1 MVKQITWSDEA
12 ELIFDQISEYLLE
25 NYSMQTATRFADAV
39 YDKIDTLVK
48 YPDIGRISSKDDK
61 IRYVIVDKHRQ
72 MFYEFDGTELTIIY
86 FWDMRRDPKKRK
98 Y

>member
-1 MVKQITWSDEA
+1 MAKQITWSDEA
-12 ELIFDQISEYLLE
+12 ELIFDQISDYLLE
-25 NYSMQTATRFADAV
+25 NYSMRTATRFADAV

-48 YPDIGRISSKDDK
+48 YPDIGRPSSEDDN
-61 IRYVIVDKHRQ
+61 IRYINVDKHRQ
-72 MFYEFDGTELTIIY
+72 MFYEFDGTELTIVY

>member
-1 MVKQITWSDEA
+1 MVKQISWSDEA
-12 ELIFDQISEYLLE
+12 DAIFEQISSYLLD
-25 NYSMQTATRFADAV
+25 NYSIQTANRFADAV

-48 YPDIGRISSKDDK
+48 YPDIGRVSSKDAK
-61 IRYVIVDKHRQ
+61 VRYINIDKHRQ

-86 FWDMRRDPKKRK
+86 FWDMRQDPKKRK

>member
-1 MVKQITWSDEA
+1 MVKQVSWSNEA
-12 ELIFDQISEYLLE
+12 EAVFEQISNYLLD

-39 YDKIDTLVK
+39 YEKIDTLVK
-48 YPDIGRISSKDDK
+48 YPDIGRESLKDSR
-61 IRYVIVDKHRQ
+61 IRFVNIDKHRQ
-72 MFYEFDGTELTIIY
+72 MFYEFDGIELTIVD

>member
-1 MVKQITWSDEA
+1 
-12 ELIFDQISEYLLE
+12 
-25 NYSMQTATRFADAV
+25 MQTATRFADAV

-48 YPDIGRISSKDDK
+48 YPDIGRCSLKNPT
-61 IRYVIVDKHRQ
+61 IRFVNIDKHRQ
-72 MFYEFDGTELTIIY
+72 MYYEFDGTELTIID